1 MTPNQ
6 PPTPEKNMTF
16 TNQVPTVPGFYA
28 WKPRKGFG
36 PIAVFIQRW
45 NTVFEVFHGT
55 KLQGVTTDIGGFWC
69 LLLPADECVKRDEI
83 EKAFREALQHFPV
96 SETTKIVLWTDSR
109 AYKIAKGEEV

>member
-28 WKPRKGFG
+28 WKFREQSRPK
-36 PIAVFIQRW
+36 A
-45 NTVFEVFHGT
+45 FELSKIGEQ
-55 KLQGVTTDIGGFWC
+55 LVTYDGGLIEPKHMGGLWC
-69 LLLPADECVKRDEI
+69 LLLPADEI

-109 AYKIAKGEEV
+109 AYKIAKGLTE